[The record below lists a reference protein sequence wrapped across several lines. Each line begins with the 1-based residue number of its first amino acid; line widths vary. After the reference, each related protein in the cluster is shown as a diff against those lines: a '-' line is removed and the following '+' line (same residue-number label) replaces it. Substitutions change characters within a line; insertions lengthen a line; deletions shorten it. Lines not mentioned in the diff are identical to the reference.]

1 MSSALHDECVPE
13 QPAELARDL
22 GEIAARHRLALGGG
36 TACALHLGHRISRD
50 LELFCIGE
58 LDTAALLSDLEPL
71 GPRRLRGISAGELA
85 VVMREVDV
93 SATGL
98 GREPLDESRTWE
110 GLQVLSKLD
119 LAELKVDAAVHRGMA
134 RDLCDLHLLCE
145 SGVALEQ
152 AIHAGGTD
160 LVVAMKALTDPDRY
174 EGQPAL
180 GLRRAWSIEEALAF
194 FASEAR
200 RIIS

>member
-50 LELFCIGE
+50 LDLFCIGE

-98 GREPLDESRTWE
+98 AREPLDESRTWE

-134 RDLCDLHLLCE
+134 RISATFTCCA
-145 SGVALEQ
+145 S
-152 AIHAGGTD
+152 
-160 LVVAMKALTDPDRY
+160 
-174 EGQPAL
+174 
-180 GLRRAWSIEEALAF
+180 RAWLS
-194 FASEAR
+194 SR
-200 RIIS
+200 RSTPAAPTSSSR